1 MARRR
6 NNLSEFMDGFNQ
18 TYGSVRKVLQ
28 DKELM
33 DIAKANVEDLAP
45 VDDVVMTPGAD
56 GGPASGTTV
65 PTAPRQTRFLGQTYD
80 KPLTDGQV
88 GNARNMA
95 MAGVMKKYGDPV
107 GGLRLEQQARE
118 GEQRDR
124 LTALQIGGAE
134 RQAERDKKSD
144 AHTAALEAV
153 DQDVATWAKSRLV
166 NPDGTPR
173 EMTIDD
179 QLATGQ
185 YRVSKLIA
193 AGKLAEANAL
203 AKDNM
208 SFASNK
214 IQLETQ
220 ARNEALTQVSAA
232 AAAGDLSKVAA
243 FYDRFVPD
251 GAKVAGIVVDPD
263 TGKITIQRETID
275 GRPAREVTFK
285 DRNELLAGLNVFK
298 DPMSLYN
305 FSQAEFARNL
315 QTKADARAE
324 RGAVLA
330 ENADKRADKALT
342 IQAGTAAASNALSAA
357 QLAKI
362 REETENKKALGD
374 IQESLVKAIE
384 NGDKA
389 GETKARAKLMSLT
402 IGAKGVQMSDT
413 ERKANFFLASGAA
426 KTPMEAAQM
435 AHEKVQSSPKD
446 DYLKLTTSA
455 MPLQGEQLDEAMAT
469 LHGANWKTKVQGRG
483 AGAPEK
489 PATQDAAHTQAKAAL
504 AGGASKAAV
513 NERLKSMGYAP
524 LP

>member
-1 MARRR
+1 
-6 NNLSEFMDGFNQ
+6 MDGFNQ

-45 VDDVVMTPGAD
+45 VEDVTMTPGAD
-56 GGPASGTTV
+56 GAPATGTAV

-88 GNARNMA
+88 SNARTMA
-95 MAGVMKKYGDPV
+95 MAGVMKKFGDPV

-118 GEQRDR
+118 GDQRATLAD
-124 LTALQIGGAE
+124 LQIGQAQ
-134 RQAERDKKSD
+134 RQAKRDEKAD

-153 DQDVATWAKSRLV
+153 DKDVADWSARRLT
-166 NPDGTPR
+166 NPDGTAR
-173 EMTIDD
+173 DMTLDD
-179 QLATGQ
+179 QLAAGQ
-185 YRVSKLIA
+185 YRAARLIA
-193 AGKLAEANAL
+193 AGKLTEANAM

-208 SFASNK
+208 AFASNK

-220 ARNEALTQVSAA
+220 ARNEALAQVSAA
-232 AAAGDLSKVAA
+232 VAAGDLSKVAG

-251 GAKVAGIVVDPD
+251 GAKVAGIVVDPE

-285 DRNELLAGLNVFK
+285 DRNELLAGLDVLKN
-298 DPMSLYN
+298 PMALYN
-305 FSQAEFARNL
+305 FSQSEFARNL
-315 QTKADARAE
+315 QIKADARAE

-357 QLAKI
+357 QLAKL
-362 REETENKKALGD
+362 REETESKKALGD
-374 IQESLVKAIE
+374 IQTSLVTAIE
-384 NGDKA
+384 AGDKA
-389 GETKARAKLMSLT
+389 GEAKARAKLMSLT

-413 ERKANFFLASGAA
+413 ERRANFFLASGAA

-455 MPLQGEQLDEAMAT
+455 MPLQGEQLEEAMTT
-469 LHGANWKTKVQGRG
+469 LHGANWKQKVQGRG
-483 AGAPEK
+483 AAPADK
-489 PATQDAAHTQAKAAL
+489 PADQATAHAQAKAAI
-504 AGGASKAAV
+504 ANGASRAAV
-513 NERLKSMGYAP
+513 NERLKSMGFAA